1 MSDAPFPAWFQRHH
15 ESVHGRLD
23 ALQDRIDHLTRLTER
38 LIEMGTTLETDLT
51 AQTAAVQAL
60 AGEVTSGLAA
70 NAAAI
75 AALQATI
82 ANGGTVSAAD
92 LSTLEGNTAAIIAA
106 TGSLTAAL
114 NPPPTPPGPVT
125 S

>member
-1 MSDAPFPAWFQRHH
+1 MATPDNVRAFERVNLPDEPPA
-15 ESVHGRLD
+15 
-23 ALQDRIDHLTRLTER
+23 QDP
-38 LIEMGTTLETDLT
+38 
-51 AQTAAVQAL
+51 AL
-60 AGEVTSGLAA
+60 ARAA